1 MRSENEKKYLL
12 KAVDAFEKK
21 FFVLSPDFKILAA
34 KHEITNNGTILT
46 GKICHKFFFNRE
58 TPCPC
63 CPVITIIK
71 TSFPALHHEKQG
83 IIDPNKIACI
93 FAYPVLEN
101 GELESIVVMDFD
113 LPTLGGL
120 EDKLQRPGIFLQK
133 LILSA
138 PDGVIAADK
147 TGKILFFSESAAK
160 ITGYTVKEA
169 LSTLDIRNIYP
180 PGGAQDVMW
189 FLRKDG
195 FGPTGKLKSF
205 PVDLLNKNKTK
216 VPIYLDA
223 AIVYEAG
230 REMATIGFFHDLRDE
245 IKMQDT
251 LDKTRLKLLEAEK
264 MASQSRIRAIIES
277 LPTGVAVTDLQGRII
292 LMNPSFR
299 SLLEIEKSIETGGFA
314 TDYVEDKKL
323 CNFVTK
329 ISRNS
334 KDYTGDAAAFELVL
348 SKDKYLMIRG
358 RPVVGEKDEK
368 LGAVVT
374 CVDISNIK
382 VLDRLKSEFLAKVS
396 HELKSP
402 LSTIHQQLALVL
414 GDMAGEAYEKD
425 LKILTRAKERTLG
438 LISLIGDLLDLS
450 RIDVGNFFYEPDFA
464 QIDEIL
470 QKTVLFLGDM
480 AKSKNQSLTLKL
492 SKRPFPPIIADA
504 LAVES
509 VFGNLI
515 TNAINYTGNGG
526 KIRVEADYSDKHVRV
541 SVKDNGIGIKKE
553 NLNKIFQRF
562 YRIQEKST
570 RYTTGSGLGLPIV
583 KELLDSM
590 SGNVNV
596 KSTYGKGSNFTVF
609 FPIKKNKASEEMN
622 GKIKER

>member
-1 MRSENEKKYLL
+1 MRSEIEKEYLL
-12 KAVDAFEKK
+12 KAVDAFGKN

-34 KHEITNNGTILT
+34 KSGFKPDKTILT

-58 TPCPC
+58 KPCPC
-63 CPVITIIK
+63 CPVVTIIK

-83 IIDPNKIACI
+83 YIDPNKISCI
-93 FAYPVLEN
+93 FAYPILEK
-101 GELESIVVMDFD
+101 GKLESIVVMDFD
-113 LPTLGGL
+113 LPTLGDL
-120 EDKLQRPGIFLQK
+120 EDKLQRPSVFLQK
-133 LILSA
+133 LIVSA

-160 ITGYTVKEA
+160 ITGHTVEEA
-169 LSTLDIRNIYP
+169 LTDLDIRDIYP

-195 FGPTGKLKSF
+195 FGPKGKLKSF
-205 PVDLLNKNKTK
+205 PVDLLNKNKAK

-230 REMATIGFFHDLRDE
+230 CEMATIGFFHDLRDE
-245 IKMQDT
+245 IKMQDA
-251 LDKTRLKLLEAEK
+251 LDKTKLKLLEAEK

-299 SLLEIEKSIETGGFA
+299 SLLEIEESLETGGYSS
-314 TDYVEDKKL
+314 DYVEDKEL
-323 CNFVTK
+323 CDFVIK
-329 ISRNS
+329 ISRHSNE
-334 KDYTGDAAAFELVL
+334 YTGNAAAFELVL

-358 RPVVGEKDEK
+358 RPVVGEKNEK

-414 GDMAGEAYEKD
+414 GDMAGEAYEED
-425 LKILTRAKERTLG
+425 LKILARAKERTLG

-450 RIDVGNFFYEPDFA
+450 RIDVGTFFHEPGFT
-464 QIDEIL
+464 QIDDIL

-480 AKSKNQSLTLKL
+480 AKSKNQKLTLKL
-492 SKRPFPPIIADA
+492 SKRPFPSIIADS

-541 SVKDNGIGIKKE
+541 SVKDNGIGINKE
-553 NLNKIFQRF
+553 NFDKIFQRF
-562 YRIQEKST
+562 YRIKEKST
-570 RYTTGSGLGLPIV
+570 RYTSGSGLGLPIV

-590 SGNVNV
+590 SGDVNV
-596 KSTYGKGSNFTVF
+596 KSTYGKGSTFTVF
-609 FPIKKNKASEEMN
+609 FPIKNNKPSKEMP
-622 GKIKER
+622 GKTKII

>member
-12 KAVDAFEKK
+12 KAVDAFEKN